1 MDAEDRKRDT
11 RTGADAERGQPTE
24 SNDSGLS
31 FQEEPTDLEASADQ
45 GGSLGSDPGRTSP
58 SAAFTP
64 GPPARGRS
72 PFLSPASVLMV
83 LVLIVLVVAAIWLL

>member
-1 MDAEDRKRDT
+1 MKAQDPKRDMQS
-11 RTGADAERGQPTE
+11 GAEAGQPTQ
-24 SNDSGLS
+24 SNESGLS
-31 FQEEPTDLEASADQ
+31 FEEEPTGLESSADQ

-72 PFLSPASVLMV
+72 PFLSPTAVLTV
-83 LVLIVLVVAAIWLL
+83 VVLILLVVAAIWLL